1 MTSLKRRQRDKIG
14 RDIEDLAQLVEDT
27 LAPELGARRPLVP
40 ERFALA
46 AWLEDYV
53 ARSPAKCLIADLG
66 CRMRAASRMRVTRHT
81 DTAGAASARAASM
94 SSRKR

>member
-1 MTSLKRRQRDKIG
+1 MNLKRRQRDKIV

-27 LAPELGARRPLVP
+27 LAPGQGARRPLVP

-53 ARSPAKCLIADLG
+53 ARSPAKCLIADPG
-66 CRMRAASRMRVTRHT
+66 VRDACRFENASDAAR
-81 DTAGAASARAASM
+81 
-94 SSRKR
+94 